1 MSGMLDSTM
10 DVSTQEISSDNVPEA
25 ETSPTFKKIGPT
37 HRAKFIG
44 VKYEQKKGQYSSFLR
59 MTRSRKIN
67 QIGLF
72 FSEEQAA
79 ISHDMQALKTY
90 GLLAHDMLNFSYEY
104 DEEYWN
110 ETSQKSLKLRL
121 SGATVIIECDGEE
134 EQEPKGPI
142 PETTIEM
149 STSDLVAVVPDV
161 VNIEAEVVDS
171 FLCSPPGT
179 AAVLPGKSDVSRR
192 WPERLVSSFY
202 PTAAFAYEVTF
213 MHQSSLG
220 LQLRPLMLTYS
231 VAGGKR
237 TLGCCVV
244 IDSSQSPSPLVLA
257 GDILVSV
264 NGQSLIGPQPLAG
277 SDQRESQ
284 REVSGGFSFD
294 SSVKAI
300 SQASAPRTIRFLR
313 TAGLSTNQQL
323 SPAEASL
330 LVSDHHPVAK
340 YTVEQSVLPGG
351 TPHQVMIYL
360 DNQVHSP
367 WLISIPTQVKSTLL
381 DLSAT
386 CHSYLSQLDRP
397 PSR

>member
-1 MSGMLDSTM
+1 M
-10 DVSTQEISSDNVPEA
+10 DVSTQDIPPENGPEA
-25 ETSPTFKKIGPT
+25 ETPPTFKTIGPI
-37 HRAKFIG
+37 HRTKFVG
-44 VKYEQKKGQYSSFLR
+44 VKYEQKIGQYSSFLK
-59 MTRSRKIN
+59 MMRSRKIF

-104 DEEYWN
+104 DEEYF
-110 ETSQKSLKLRL
+110 EKTLQKSLKLRL
-121 SGATVIIECDGEE
+121 SGATIIIECDGEE
-134 EQEPKGPI
+134 GQEPKGLSV
-142 PETTIEM
+142 ESTTVLP
-149 STSDLVAVVPDV
+149 TNDVVAVVPEV
-161 VNIEAEVVDS
+161 INIAAEVVDS

-192 WPERLVSSFY
+192 WPERLISSFY

-213 MHQSSLG
+213 MHQNSLG

-244 IDSSQSPSPLVLA
+244 IDSSQSPSPLVQA

-264 NGQSLIGPQPLAG
+264 NSQSLIGPQPHAG

-294 SSVKAI
+294 ASVKAI

-313 TAGLSTNQQL
+313 TAGLSTNQRL

-330 LVSDHHPVAK
+330 LVFDHHPVAK
-340 YTVEQSVLPGG
+340 YTVEQSAIPGG
-351 TPHQVMIYL
+351 PPHQVMMYL
-360 DNQVHSP
+360 DNQVR
-367 WLISIPTQVKSTLL
+367 
-381 DLSAT
+381 
-386 CHSYLSQLDRP
+386 YLSSVYLRTQLL
-397 PSR
+397 SYF